1 MNILSLC
8 DGQSCGQVA
17 LERAGINVDKYYASE
32 IEENPIKITQ
42 YNYPNTIQ
50 LGDMTKI
57 DLTKLPKIDL
67 ILSGTPCFVAGTK
80 VITNDGYKNI
90 EDIKAGDFVLTH
102 KNRYRKVLNIGSK
115 LAEVNEL
122 KAQGIFKTM
131 VTSNHPYYVRSKING
146 KLNEPQWKKVSDLNK
161 SDYLGIPIIKT
172 EENPYNLTKEQCWIL
187 GRYLADGHIRN
198 DKRKERNNSYFYQ
211 VILSVG
217 ESKIEEFKN
226 RVREQHFSCYKHSQ
240 SVYRCVIN
248 SKWLVE
254 FIKKNNFGTCAEKK
268 RVPDVIYNLP
278 IELIKEFLN
287 GYLSGD
293 GYKKKE
299 GINKSNS
306 VSIDLTIGLSLLF
319 IKAYKTLSSIYYPNV
334 KPQKIIEGR
343 LVNQQPYY
351 ELTNRFYT
359 SYNKRYIVDR
369 DILWTPFSNVKQTGN
384 KEIVYNIE
392 VEEDNSYT
400 ANNAIVHN
408 CQGFSRNGK
417 MLNFEDERSK
427 LFFDFSRILKYI
439 KENNNPD
446 VKFLL
451 ENVEMKKEWKKI
463 INEELG
469 VEGQLINSKLVSAQS
484 RPRVYWTNIDYE
496 ELKDKGCV
504 LKNILEE
511 VDTSNYINHQGIL
524 IDPQI
529 KEKSRNLINVVDGE
543 VRISQ
548 ATKLGYIVA
557 NDGDGVNL
565 QFPTSKTRRGRVIK
579 QKSSTLD
586 CGCDV
591 CVYYDNI
598 IRKFTI
604 NELEKLQTLPV
615 DYTKCLDNLAARK
628 KAIGNGWTVDVIVHI
643 LRGLKNKTK

>member
-8 DGQSCGQVA
+8 DGQSCGQIA
-17 LERAGINVDKYYASE
+17 LERVGINVDTYYASE

-67 ILSGTPCFVAGTK
+67 ILSGTPC
-80 VITNDGYKNI
+80 
-90 EDIKAGDFVLTH
+90 
-102 KNRYRKVLNIGSK
+102 
-115 LAEVNEL
+115 
-122 KAQGIFKTM
+122 
-131 VTSNHPYYVRSKING
+131 
-146 KLNEPQWKKVSDLNK
+146 
-161 SDYLGIPIIKT
+161 
-172 EENPYNLTKEQCWIL
+172 
-187 GRYLADGHIRN
+187 
-198 DKRKERNNSYFYQ
+198 
-211 VILSVG
+211 
-217 ESKIEEFKN
+217 
-226 RVREQHFSCYKHSQ
+226 
-240 SVYRCVIN
+240 
-248 SKWLVE
+248 
-254 FIKKNNFGTCAEKK
+254 
-268 RVPDVIYNLP
+268 
-278 IELIKEFLN
+278 
-287 GYLSGD
+287 
-293 GYKKKE
+293 
-299 GINKSNS
+299 
-306 VSIDLTIGLSLLF
+306 
-319 IKAYKTLSSIYYPNV
+319 
-334 KPQKIIEGR
+334 
-343 LVNQQPYY
+343 
-351 ELTNRFYT
+351 
-359 SYNKRYIVDR
+359 
-369 DILWTPFSNVKQTGN
+369 
-384 KEIVYNIE
+384 
-392 VEEDNSYT
+392 
-400 ANNAIVHN
+400 
-408 CQGFSRNGK
+408 QGFSRNGK

-439 KENNNPD
+439 KENNNPN

-557 NDGDGVNL
+557 NDGDGINL

-604 NELEKLQTLPV
+604 NELEKLQTLPIN
-615 DYTKCLDNLAARK
+615 YTKCLDNLAARK

-643 LRGLKNKTK
+643 LKGLKNKTK